1 MTSTLDKFHPDYY
14 SDPAVEETDGDTRNI
29 YVYPRRFVEVEL
41 DDHGHLKLSVEAARA
56 LGQQLIAAADAVE
69 SGR

>member
-1 MTSTLDKFHPDYY
+1 MTAILDKFDPEYLAN
-14 SDPAVEETDGDTRNI
+14 PAVEGTDGHNI

-41 DDHGHLKLSVEAARA
+41 DNNLLRLSVDDARA